1 MRNLALLLLPLALL
15 GEDAPRSCKLKLAWW
30 NAPEAATPP
39 VLALGPDVRNPSEF
53 APQVMNFTTE
63 ARCLGD
69 VAEFLIKRVSK
80 DPKTGKEIVSWEP
93 FASVPLPP
101 GEDTLG
107 VIMIADA
114 NVRQGQGRA
123 FHLGAD
129 RFPLGSIRLINL
141 TGRELMLGLDGKAV
155 GVAPGNVT
163 THPRV
168 FKKAEVAEVSVA
180 ASINGEPRPVFTTKS
195 EFSGAFRLVLF
206 VAEIPG
212 SNPPKFEVRTIVDF
226 PQPEAKPAKADPTGK
241 PSPAGAQNKPR

>member
-1 MRNLALLLLPLALL
+1 MRALTLTLLPLALL
-15 GEDAPRSCKLKLAWW
+15 AEDAPRSCKLKLAWW
-30 NAPEAATPP
+30 NAPAASTPP
-39 VLALGPDVRNPSEF
+39 VLALGPDLRNPSEF

-80 DPKTGKEIVSWEP
+80 DAKTGKDVVSWEP

-107 VIMIADA
+107 VVMIADA
-114 NVRQGQGRA
+114 NVRHGQGRA
-123 FHLGAD
+123 FELGAE
-129 RFPLGSIRLINL
+129 RFPMGSIRLINL
-141 TGRELMLGLDGKAV
+141 TGRELMLGLDGQ
-155 GVAPGNVT
+155 GLRVAPGNVA
-163 THPRV
+163 THPRL

-206 VAEIPG
+206 VAEIPE
-212 SNPPKFEVRTIVDF
+212 SNPPRFEVRTVVDF
-226 PQPEAKPAKADPTGK
+226 PQPDIRPTKADGPGNGG
-241 PSPAGAQNKPR
+241 SANGAPRPR